1 MLHQQQPLPSETNP
15 YILKKPEKKKYEWYE
30 HNLMMYIDDLEYEH
44 FIEDTDSHFSCVKVT
59 NFDLIHY
66 QCCLTI

>member
-1 MLHQQQPLPSETNP
+1 MLHQQQPLPSETNS

-44 FIEDTDSHFSCVKVT
+44 FIEDTDSHF
-59 NFDLIHY
+59 
-66 QCCLTI
+66 